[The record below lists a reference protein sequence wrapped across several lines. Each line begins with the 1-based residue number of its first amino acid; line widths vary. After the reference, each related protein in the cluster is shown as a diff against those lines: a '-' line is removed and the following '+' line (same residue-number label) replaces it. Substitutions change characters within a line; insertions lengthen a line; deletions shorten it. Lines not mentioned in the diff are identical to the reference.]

1 MRSLGMPS
9 PALAGKPKPLKLSQ
23 PKEDLSDP
31 TIHDWYRFVLAF
43 PDHLVRE
50 ICEQFQITQG
60 ETVLDPFCGTG
71 TTLVE
76 CKKLGIN
83 AIGIEAN
90 PSSVFA
96 SQVKTCWDLDPLVL
110 KDYAQRILSEIS
122 SHMEQLSSDSRSLF
136 TCRTPLEKLKKK
148 LLNSSPAGQYFV
160 RSGLLE
166 RKWISE
172 KPFYKTLVLRE
183 AIMNLA
189 APMIYRD
196 ALLLA
201 LIAIIVEDVANISFG
216 PELYV
221 VKPKDDVD
229 VAALFRRKVLKMVE
243 DLKKVSKLTH
253 VGSTQVFWGDARE
266 CGELLR
272 QHEVEQVDY
281 VITSPPY
288 PTEKDYTRNTRLEL
302 IYLGQVYD
310 AKSLR
315 AVKQM
320 MIRSHSK
327 GIYKSDTDGQLVA
340 HIPEVRQLA
349 DELRRKIIGK
359 TYGFAKLYP
368 RIIEEYF
375 GGMYRHLR
383 SLAPLLRTG
392 GRCAYVVGEQR
403 TYLQTYTPT
412 AQILGRIAESPE
424 IGLRVE
430 DIITW
435 RVRRGTTGS
444 RDPIKEEILILR
456 KP

>member
-1 MRSLGMPS
+1 MNPIDMSSVAPIE
-9 PALAGKPKPLKLSQ
+9 KPKLAKLIQSKQ
-23 PKEDLSDP
+23 ELSDP
-31 TIHDWYRFVLAF
+31 TVHDWYRFVLAF

-50 ICEQFQITQG
+50 ICEQFQIKPG

-83 AIGIEAN
+83 AIGVEAN

-96 SQVKTCWDLDPLVL
+96 SRVKTTWDLDPFILEEC
-110 KDYAQRILSEIS
+110 AQRVLDETNLL
-122 SHMEQLSSDSRSLF
+122 MEQLSSDSGSLF
-136 TCRTPLEKLKKK
+136 ARGVSLEELKRK
-148 LLNSSPAGQYFV
+148 LLNSSPVGQYCV
-160 RSGLLE
+160 RSGILK

-172 KPFYKTLVLRE
+172 RPFYKTLVLRE
-183 AIMNLA
+183 AIMDVV
-189 APMIYRD
+189 APLMYRD

-229 VAALFRRKVLKMVE
+229 VAGLFRRKVLKMIE
-243 DLKKVSKLTH
+243 DLKQVGKLTH
-253 VGSTQVFWGDARE
+253 VGSTHVFWGDARE
-266 CGELLR
+266 CGKLLR
-272 QHEVEQVDY
+272 QHGVEQIDY

-327 GIYKSDTDGQLVA
+327 GIYKSDTDGRLVA

-424 IGLRVE
+424 VGLRVE
-430 DIITW
+430 DILTW

-444 RDPIKEEILILR
+444 RNPIKEEILILR

>member
-1 MRSLGMPS
+1 MHSVEVVLT
-9 PALAGKPKPLKLSQ
+9 GKPKLSKFIQ
-23 PKEDLSDP
+23 PKQELSDP
-31 TIHDWYRFVLAF
+31 TVHDWYRFVLAF
-43 PDHLVRE
+43 PDHLVRG
-50 ICEQFQITQG
+50 ICEQFQINPG

-83 AIGIEAN
+83 AIGIDAN

-110 KDYAQRILSEIS
+110 KGHAQQILSEIS
-122 SHMEQLSSDSRSLF
+122 PVMEQLSSNSYPLF
-136 TCRTPLEKLKKK
+136 ACNAPLEELKKK
-148 LLNSSPAGQYFV
+148 LLRSSPAGQYFV

-166 RKWISE
+166 RKWMSE
-172 KPFYKTLVLRE
+172 IPLYKTLVLRE

-189 APMIYRD
+189 APVMYRD

-201 LIAIIVEDVANISFG
+201 LIAIIIEDVANISFG

-221 VKPKDDVD
+221 VKPKHDVD
-229 VAALFRRKVLKMVE
+229 VAGLFQRKVHKMAE
-243 DLKKVSKLTH
+243 DLKRVRNLTRP
-253 VGSTQVFWGDARE
+253 GSTLVLWGDARL
-266 CGELLR
+266 CGELLK
-272 QHEVEQVDY
+272 QHRAEQVDY

-302 IYLGQVYD
+302 IYLGQVYNNN
-310 AKSLR
+310 SLR
-315 AVKQM
+315 AIKQM

-327 GIYKSDTDGQLVA
+327 GIYKSDSDGQLVA
-340 HIPEVRQLA
+340 HMPEVRRLVE
-349 DELRRKIIGK
+349 ELRRKIIGK
-359 TYGFAKLYP
+359 KYGFAKLYP

-375 GGMYRHLR
+375 GGMYRHFQ
-383 SLAPLLRTG
+383 SLVPVLKPG

-403 TYLQTYTPT
+403 TYLQTYIPT

-424 IGLRVE
+424 IRLRVE
-430 DIITW
+430 DILTW
-435 RVRRGTTGS
+435 RARRGTTGS
-444 RDPIKEEILILR
+444 RDRIDEEILILR